1 MTSPAESQIATSP
14 TRRLTNAISI
24 LHWSVGLVI
33 LIESCL
39 FVFSASRVHDFAQSG
54 MPHLIRPVLGGAE
67 IIAVLLFL
75 IPPTR
80 TIGGYALLVI
90 FTLAA
95 LIHIAHGQPDV
106 GGLVVYA
113 AAVYTVVAA
122 YKS

>member
-1 MTSPAESQIATSP
+1 MTPPPESQIAPSL
-14 TRRLTNAISI
+14 TRHFRNAISI

-39 FVFSASRVHDFAQSG
+39 FVFSASRGHDFAESG

-90 FTLAA
+90 FILAA
-95 LIHIAHGQPDV
+95 LIHIVHGQPDV
-106 GGLVVYA
+106 GGLVVCA
-113 AAVYTVVAA
+113 ASVYTVLAA